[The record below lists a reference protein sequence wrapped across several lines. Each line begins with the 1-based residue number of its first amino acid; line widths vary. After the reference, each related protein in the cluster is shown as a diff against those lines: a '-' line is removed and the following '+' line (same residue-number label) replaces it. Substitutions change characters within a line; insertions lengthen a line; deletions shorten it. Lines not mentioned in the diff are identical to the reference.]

1 MQALAKQPCD
11 VSTSDGGVLDFD
23 AHISE
28 AGERAL
34 VHADGERQAL
44 GIVADDVDRPFGSI
58 KTRHDSVEVDQRHL
72 LLHRQ
77 SQPDVLVVRW
87 VRTAISVAQQ
97 AIISERVWPSFRGPT
112 HDGKSAEAI
121 TWPKDGPKQL
131 WKINVGI
138 GHSAVSVV
146 GDRAYTMGNAND
158 TDTVFSIDVATGK
171 VVWTHSYPCNEKVG
185 IKDYDGPFA
194 TPTVANGV
202 VYTLSRKGDVFAL
215 NAKDGKVIWAR
226 NIVQEDG
233 VRPPGFGGL
242 AGSPLVLGDKLIL
255 NGSSGGMA
263 LDARTGKTLWKS
275 GMGAG
280 GHASPVPMQIGEKT
294 LPGHPLS
301 ESLDHR
307 RRGRW
312 QGSLDHAAAPAH
324 RGQRTRTRWWMARRC
339 SSPRDGRFGG
349 ALFDVTG
356 ATTPLWEQ
364 EGLSSHWHTSV
375 LVNGFLFGP
384 DGNNSEGA
392 GRSPTSLRCLDW
404 KTGEIKW
411 TEPKLGF
418 NGLIAVGG
426 KLLVLTEMGDLVLV
440 EASPRR
446 LHGTGLGTGHRRM
459 SVHRPCAWPTERRM
473 SRNVKG
479 DVVCVDLRGK

>member
-1 MQALAKQPCD
+1 MTTTRYDVALVVTTVLALASP
-11 VSTSDGGVLDFD
+11 TPILG
-23 AHISE
+23 
-28 AGERAL
+28 
-34 VHADGERQAL
+34 AD
-44 GIVADDVDRPFGSI
+44 
-58 KTRHDSVEVDQRHL
+58 
-72 LLHRQ
+72 
-77 SQPDVLVVRW
+77 
-87 VRTAISVAQQ
+87 
-97 AIISERVWPSFRGPT
+97 WPSFRGPT
-112 HDGKSAEAI
+112 HDGISAEAV
-121 TWPKDGPKQL
+121 TWPKDGPRQM

-158 TDTVFSIDVATGK
+158 TDTVFGIDAATGK
-171 VVWTHSYPCNEKVG
+171 VIWTHSYPCNEKVG

-194 TPTVANGV
+194 TPAVANGV

-215 NAKDGKVIWAR
+215 NARDGKVIWGR

-242 AGSPLVLGDKLIL
+242 AGSPLILGEQLIL
-255 NGSSGGMA
+255 NGSPGGMA

-275 GMGAG
+275 GVGAG
-280 GHASPVPMQIGEKT
+280 GHASPVPLKIGRKT
-294 LPGHPLS
+294 YLAIH
-301 ESLDHR
+301 
-307 RRGRW
+307 
-312 QGSLDHAAAPAH
+312 
-324 RGQRTRTRWWMARRC
+324 
-339 SSPRDGRFGG
+339 SPRALTIVDAADGKELWTTPRRQPIGVNAPDPVVDGTKVFVTAGRGFGG

-356 ATTPLWEQ
+356 AATPRWEQ

-426 KLLVLTEMGDLVLV
+426 RLLVLTEMGDLVLA
-440 EASPRR
+440 EASPA
-446 LHGTGLGTGHRRM
+446 GYQELGSAHVIEGRAFTAPVFANGKAY
-459 SVHRPCAWPTERRM
+459 V
-473 SRNVKG
+473 RNTRG
-479 DVVCVDLRGK
+479 DVVGLDLRGK